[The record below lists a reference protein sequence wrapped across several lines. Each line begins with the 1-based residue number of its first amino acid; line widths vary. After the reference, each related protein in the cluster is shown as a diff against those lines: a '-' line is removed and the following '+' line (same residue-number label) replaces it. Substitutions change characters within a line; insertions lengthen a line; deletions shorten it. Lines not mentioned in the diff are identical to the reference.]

1 MKKRIRLVFILVTA
15 GLLSGLI
22 ACGQAEREVRFRTR
36 RWSEARRSKR
46 ELFRMIISR

>member
-22 ACGQAEREVRFRTR
+22 ACGQAGAGGSVQNTPLEQSQAE
-36 RWSEARRSKR
+36 
-46 ELFRMIISR
+46 